1 MKKERSEGNGI
12 NLEKKVTRER
22 KRRKKTNEINE
33 LSKKKFDEA
42 EQERKNLFNIFL
54 HDKISVSNFTFLF
67 FLFAYF
73 CFQTVWFGLVL
84 EKIMVWIHLKGSNP
98 KLGLGQDHFSLLQIF
113 KRRQINTKKNR
124 CTKTLSK
131 TGRVA
136 QNVTPQNK

>member
-33 LSKKKFDEA
+33 LSKKKFDET

-67 FLFAYF
+67 FCLLTFAF
-73 CFQTVWFGLVL
+73 RLFGLVWFW
-84 EKIMVWIHLKGSNP
+84 KRSWFGSTS
-98 KLGLGQDHFSLLQIF
+98 KVQI
-113 KRRQINTKKNR
+113 
-124 CTKTLSK
+124 LS
-131 TGRVA
+131 
-136 QNVTPQNK
+136 